1 MLARRLQHELWRLR
15 LVGVEANMVPDLDIE
30 PELLD
35 RALALSGTRTREE
48 AVTLALQ
55 EFIGRRQRATVVESF
70 GTLDWDEGYDHRAD
84 RHSRDV
90 GATE

>member
-1 MLARRLQHELWRLR
+1 VVE
-15 LVGVEANMVPDLDIE
+15 EANMAPDLDIE
-30 PELLD
+30 SALLD
-35 RALALSGTRTREE
+35 RAMALSGTRTREE

-55 EFIGRRQRATVVESF
+55 EFIGRGQRATIVESF
-70 GTLDWDEGYDHRAD
+70 GTLEWDEGYDHRAD